1 MRLQNMYGKSTAV
14 FVVIAGVLA
23 LGAGI
28 GLSIYLNQ
36 SSTSTQTATIKSTSL
51 IGKQRPDFSMGDV
64 EGEKRSISEF
74 DGKVLIVNF
83 WATWCPPCRREI
95 PALIALQ
102 EKYKDKGFTIVGV
115 ALDSQQA
122 AIDFVDPMGINYPIL
137 VGETDGIAISQA
149 YGNELT
155 VLPYTVVIDRKG
167 IIRHAFAREITL
179 SEAEEL
185 IKPFL

>member
-1 MRLQNMYGKSTAV
+1 MRLQNMHGKSTAV

-28 GLSIYLNQ
+28 GLSIYLDQ
-36 SSTSTQTATIKSTSL
+36 SSTSTQTTTIKSTSL

-74 DGKVLIVNF
+74 DGKVLIV
-83 WATWCPPCRREI
+83 
-95 PALIALQ
+95 LIALQ
-102 EKYKDKGFTIVGV
+102 EKYEDKGFTIVGV